1 MSIKPMSPYKRWAIV
16 FAVVIPVYA
25 LIYFGSKK
33 VYKTGTQQSK
43 TQSTETTTKKT
54 IEKQISKNI
63 EGKGDKVEVINLN
76 KGVAI
81 FTMAHFGSLNF
92 SVVIKGSDGEHLDLL
107 ANDMGSYSGQKTF
120 TVKESGIYLVE
131 ISASGKWT
139 INIE

>member
-1 MSIKPMSPYKRWAIV
+1 MSPYKRWAIIL
-16 FAVVIPVYA
+16 AVVIPMYV
-25 LIYFGSKK
+25 LIYITDKK
-33 VYKTGTQQSK
+33 NSQTETNKTK
-43 TQSTETTTKKT
+43 TQGSETTTKKT
-54 IEKQISKNI
+54 IEKQISKSI

-92 SVVIKGSDGEHLDLL
+92 SVIIKGSDGEYLDLL

-120 TVKESGIYLVE
+120 TVEESGIYLVE
-131 ISASGKWT
+131 ISASGKWK